1 MSNGSYSIHIS
12 GRKHSIKNKKNLV
25 SFYNHILRVYQ
36 EKKGTYDKDKIVEL
50 IENPCKSAKDYIKV
64 FNNSFL
70 EEVSEYNNKQK
81 RKDRKIDDY
90 FKHVEATDKDVAV
103 EIIIQ
108 ISDQYYWKE
117 NPDKKKFMENVYR
130 EQIKD
135 FKEKFPD
142 FIITNAMLHLDEAS
156 PHLHVLGIPKA
167 TGYKRGM
174 SSQCAK
180 SKIFTPETLEKMQK
194 EMRENALVS
203 MRKFAD
209 PNFNFKEKEKG
220 RNFDYSKEKI
230 IELKTNNDKIN
241 QVNNDLKSDIME
253 NFNEIGEISRQ
264 IEKSSKNIF
273 YRIFHNLPD
282 LRHKLDK
289 KEKKLI
295 SNINWLV
302 QNHLKNLSRN
312 FSSMDEFLE
321 GFPVIDFEGIRKSA
335 ERDFYRDTYSEFK
348 QSKKDDLI
356 SELAEKEKTKK
367 SNIEKAVNLAV
378 KELARTPEIYNKVVE
393 IKKKEIENNPGELED
408 LMKEVERQL
417 FQIYS
422 DLIRNSDKDLFKKRR
437 SQIRNEVVLE
447 LKDEIKK
454 TVDTSEFRK
463 QAIDEYRKSE
473 LERDLSET
481 EKAGIN
487 KEILKIKVNEALENP
502 SDEIIEKVNQ
512 EVKEKLVEM
521 KFDEKIN
528 SMDYEIDVNNAIE
541 EGIKASAEKNLAA
554 GSLMADKIIKVAHEA
569 INRYTDISNSD
580 KIIKE
585 VLFEGQVKPALEI
598 VSMGCGIEDMAKSD
612 PKIFRDV
619 ITRIKE
625 KIQEI
630 ADYFGVKVVHQGKDF
645 QKYKHTQPVKIKE
658 KSIIKE

>member
-1 MSNGSYSIHIS
+1 MNGSYSFHIS
-12 GRKHSIKNKKNLV
+12 SRQHAIKNKKQLV
-25 SFYNHILRVYQ
+25 SFYKHILRLYQ
-36 EKKGTYDKDKIVEL
+36 EKKGTYDKDKIIEL
-50 IENPCKSAKDYIKV
+50 IENPCKSANDYVKV
-64 FNNSFL
+64 FNKSFSNEL
-70 EEVSEYNNKQK
+70 LEYNNKQK
-81 RKDRKIDDY
+81 RDDRKIDDY
-90 FKHVEATDKDVAV
+90 FKHVESSDKDIAV

-108 ISDQYYWKE
+108 ISDKYYWDE
-117 NPDKKKFMENVYR
+117 NPDKRKFMEDVYR

-135 FKEKFPD
+135 LQEMFPNL
-142 FIITNAMLHLDEAS
+142 IITNAMLHLDEAS

-194 EMRENALVS
+194 EMREKALVS

-209 PNFNFKEKEKG
+209 PDFNFKEKEKG

-241 QVNNDLKSDIME
+241 QINNDLKSDIME
-253 NFNEIGEISRQ
+253 NFNEIDEISRQ
-264 IEKSSKNIF
+264 IEKSRKNFF

-282 LRHKLDK
+282 LRDKLDK

-295 SNINWLV
+295 SNIDWLV

-335 ERDFYRDTYSEFK
+335 ERDFYRETYLEFK

-367 SNIEKAVNLAV
+367 SNIEKAVDLAV

-408 LMKEVERQL
+408 LMKEVEKQL

-473 LERDLSET
+473 IERDLSET

-512 EVKEKLVEM
+512 EVKERLVEM
-521 KFDEKIN
+521 KFNEKIN
-528 SMDYEIDVNNAIE
+528 SLDYEIEVNNAIE

-554 GSLMADKIIKVAHEA
+554 GSLMADKVIKVAHEA

-585 VLFEGQVKPALEI
+585 VLFEGQVEPALEI
-598 VSMGCGIEDMAKSD
+598 VSMGCGIKDMDKSD

-630 ADYFGVKVVHQGKDF
+630 ADYLGVKVVHQGKDF

>member
-1 MSNGSYSIHIS
+1 MNGSYSFHIS
-12 GRKHSIKNKKNLV
+12 SRQHAIKNKKQLV
-25 SFYNHILRVYQ
+25 SFYKHILRLYQ
-36 EKKGTYDKDKIVEL
+36 EKKGTYDKDKIIEL
-50 IENPCKSAKDYIKV
+50 IENPCKSANDYVKV
-64 FNNSFL
+64 FNKSFSNEL
-70 EEVSEYNNKQK
+70 LEYNNKQK
-81 RKDRKIDDY
+81 RDDRKIDDY
-90 FKHVEATDKDVAV
+90 FKHVESSDKDIAV

-108 ISDQYYWKE
+108 ISDKYYWDE
-117 NPDKKKFMENVYR
+117 NPDKRKFMEDVYR

-135 FKEKFPD
+135 LQEMFPNL
-142 FIITNAMLHLDEAS
+142 IITNAMLHLDEAS
-156 PHLHVLGIPKA
+156 PHIHILGIPKA
-167 TGYKRGM
+167 TDYKRGLQA
-174 SSQCAK
+174 QCAK
-180 SKIFTPETLEKMQK
+180 SKVFTPEILEKTQE
-194 EMRENALVS
+194 EMREKALNS

-209 PNFNFKEKEKG
+209 PDFTFKKKEKG

-282 LRHKLDK
+282 LRDKLDK

-295 SNINWLV
+295 NNIDWLV

-335 ERDFYRDTYSEFK
+335 ERDFYRETYLEFK

-408 LMKEVERQL
+408 LMKEVEKQL

-598 VSMGCGIEDMAKSD
+598 VSMGCSIEDMAKSD

-619 ITRIKE
+619 IARIKE
-625 KIQEI
+625 KIQGV
-630 ADYFGVKVVHQGKDF
+630 ADYLGVEVVFRGRDV

>member
-1 MSNGSYSIHIS
+1 MNGSYSFHIS
-12 GRKHSIKNKKNLV
+12 SRQHAIKNKKQLV
-25 SFYNHILRVYQ
+25 SFYKHILRLYQ
-36 EKKGTYDKDKIVEL
+36 EKKGTYDKDKIIEL
-50 IENPCKSAKDYIKV
+50 IENPCKSANDYVKV
-64 FNNSFL
+64 FNKSFSNEL
-70 EEVSEYNNKQK
+70 LEYNNKQK
-81 RKDRKIDDY
+81 RDDRKIDDY
-90 FKHVEATDKDVAV
+90 FKHVESSDKDIAV

-108 ISDQYYWKE
+108 ISDKYYWDE
-117 NPDKKKFMENVYR
+117 NPDKRKFMEDVYR

-135 FKEKFPD
+135 LQEMFPNL
-142 FIITNAMLHLDEAS
+142 IITNAMLHLDEAS
-156 PHLHVLGIPKA
+156 PHIHILGIPKA
-167 TGYKRGM
+167 TDYKRGLLA
-174 SSQCAK
+174 QCAK
-180 SKIFTPETLEKMQK
+180 SKVFTPEILEKTQE
-194 EMRENALVS
+194 EMREKALNS

-209 PNFNFKEKEKG
+209 PDFTFKKKEKG

-230 IELKTNNDKIN
+230 IELKTGNDRRN
-241 QVNNDLKSDIME
+241 QLNNDLTADIME
-253 NFNEIGEISRQ
+253 NFNEIDEISRQ
-264 IEKSSKNIF
+264 IEKFRKNFF

-282 LRHKLDK
+282 LRDKLDK

-295 SNINWLV
+295 SNIDWLV

-335 ERDFYRDTYSEFK
+335 ERDFYRETYLEFK

-367 SNIEKAVNLAV
+367 SNIEKAVDLAV

-408 LMKEVERQL
+408 LMKEVENQL
-417 FQIYS
+417 FQLYS
-422 DLIRNSDKDLFKKRR
+422 DLIRNSDKDFFKKRR
-437 SQIRNEVVLE
+437 IRIQNEVVLE

-541 EGIKASAEKNLAA
+541 EGIKASAEKNLIA
-554 GSLMADKIIKVAHEA
+554 GSLMADEVIKVAHEA

-585 VLFEGQVKPALEI
+585 VLFEGQVKQALEI
-598 VSMGCGIEDMAKSD
+598 VSMGCGIKAMDKSD
-612 PKIFRDV
+612 PKILSD
-619 ITRIKE
+619 IIARIKG
-625 KIQEI
+625 KIQQI
-630 ADYFGVKVVHQGKDF
+630 ADYLGIDMIFRGKDI
-645 QKYKHTQPVKIKE
+645 QKYKHMQPVKIKE

>member
-1 MSNGSYSIHIS
+1 MNGSYSFHIS
-12 GRKHSIKNKKNLV
+12 SRQHAIKNKKQLV
-25 SFYNHILRVYQ
+25 SFYKHILRLYQ
-36 EKKGTYDKDKIVEL
+36 EKKGTYDKDKIIEL
-50 IENPCKSAKDYIKV
+50 IENPCKSANDYVKV
-64 FNNSFL
+64 FNKSFSNEL
-70 EEVSEYNNKQK
+70 LEYNNKQK
-81 RKDRKIDDY
+81 RDDRKIDDY
-90 FKHVEATDKDVAV
+90 FKHVESSDKDIAV

-108 ISDQYYWKE
+108 ISDKYYWDE
-117 NPDKKKFMENVYR
+117 NPDKRKFMEDVYR

-135 FKEKFPD
+135 LQEMFPNL
-142 FIITNAMLHLDEAS
+142 IITNAMLHLDEAS
-156 PHLHVLGIPKA
+156 PHLHILGIPKA
-167 TGYKRGM
+167 TDYKRGLLA
-174 SSQCAK
+174 QCAK
-180 SKIFTPETLEKMQK
+180 SKVFTPEILEKTQE
-194 EMRENALVS
+194 EMREKALNS

-209 PNFNFKEKEKG
+209 PDFTFKKKEKG

-230 IELKTNNDKIN
+230 IELKTGNDRRN
-241 QVNNDLKSDIME
+241 QLNNDLTADIQE
-253 NFNEIGEISRQ
+253 NFNEIDKISKQ
-264 IEKSSKNIF
+264 IERSKKNFF
-273 YRIFHNLPD
+273 YRVFHNLPD
-282 LRHKLDK
+282 LRDKLDK

-295 SNINWLV
+295 SNIDWLV
-302 QNHLKNLSRN
+302 QNHLKKLSRN

-335 ERDFYRDTYSEFK
+335 ERDFYRETYSEFK

-367 SNIEKAVNLAV
+367 SNIEKAVDLAV

-408 LMKEVERQL
+408 LMKEVEKQL

-473 LERDLSET
+473 IERELSEPEKT
-481 EKAGIN
+481 EIN

-502 SDEIIEKVNQ
+502 SNEIIEKVNQ

-528 SMDYEIDVNNAIE
+528 SLDYEIEVNNAIE

-554 GSLMADKIIKVAHEA
+554 GSLMADKVIKVAHEA

-585 VLFEGQVKPALEI
+585 VLFEGQVEPALEI
-598 VSMGCGIEDMAKSD
+598 VSMGCGIKDMDKSD

-630 ADYFGVKVVHQGKDF
+630 ADYLGVKVVHQGKDF

>member
-1 MSNGSYSIHIS
+1 MNGSYSIHIS
-12 GRKHSIKNKKNLV
+12 SRQHAIKNKKQLV
-25 SFYNHILRVYQ
+25 SFYKHILRLYQ
-36 EKKGTYDKDKIVEL
+36 EKKGTYDKDKIIEL
-50 IENPCKSAKDYIKV
+50 IENPCKSANDYVKV
-64 FNNSFL
+64 FNKSFSNEL
-70 EEVSEYNNKQK
+70 LEYNNKQK
-81 RKDRKIDDY
+81 RDDRKIDDY
-90 FKHVEATDKDVAV
+90 FKHVESSDKDIAV

-108 ISDQYYWKE
+108 ISDKYYWDE
-117 NPDKKKFMENVYR
+117 NPDKRKFMEDVYR

-135 FKEKFPD
+135 LQEMFPNL
-142 FIITNAMLHLDEAS
+142 IITNAMLHLDEAS
-156 PHLHVLGIPKA
+156 PHIHILGIPKA
-167 TGYKRGM
+167 TDYKRGLLA
-174 SSQCAK
+174 QCAK
-180 SKIFTPETLEKMQK
+180 SKVFTPEILEKTQE
-194 EMRENALVS
+194 EMREKALNS

-209 PNFNFKEKEKG
+209 PDFTFKKKEKG

-230 IELKTNNDKIN
+230 IELKTGNDRRN
-241 QVNNDLKSDIME
+241 QLNNDLTADIQE
-253 NFNEIGEISRQ
+253 NFNEIDKISKQ
-264 IEKSSKNIF
+264 IERSKKNFF
-273 YRIFHNLPD
+273 YRVFHNLPD
-282 LRHKLDK
+282 LRDKLDK

-295 SNINWLV
+295 SNIDWLV
-302 QNHLKNLSRN
+302 QNHLKKLSRN

-335 ERDFYRDTYSEFK
+335 ERDFYRETYLEFK

-367 SNIEKAVNLAV
+367 SNIEKAVDLAV

-393 IKKKEIENNPGELED
+393 IKKKEIENNPSELED
-408 LMKEVERQL
+408 LMKEVEKQL
-417 FQIYS
+417 FQFYS
-422 DLIRNSDKDLFKKRR
+422 DLIRNSDKDFFKKRR
-437 SQIRNEVVLE
+437 SQIKNEVVLE

-473 LERDLSET
+473 IERELSEPEKT
-481 EKAGIN
+481 EIN
-487 KEILKIKVNEALENP
+487 KEILKIKVNEALGNP
-502 SDEIIEKVNQ
+502 SNEIIEKVNQ
-512 EVKEKLVEM
+512 EVKERLVEM

-554 GSLMADKIIKVAHEA
+554 GSLMADKVIKVAHEA

-585 VLFEGQVKPALEI
+585 VLFEGQVEPALEI
-598 VSMGCGIEDMAKSD
+598 VSMGCGIKDMDKSD

-619 ITRIKE
+619 VSKIKE
-625 KIQEI
+625 KIQKI
-630 ADYFGVKVVHQGKDF
+630 ADYWGIDVVFRGKDI
-645 QKYKHTQPVKIKE
+645 QKYKHMQPVKIKE

>member
-1 MSNGSYSIHIS
+1 MNGSYSFHIS
-12 GRKHSIKNKKNLV
+12 SRQHAIKNKKQLV
-25 SFYNHILRVYQ
+25 SFYKHILRLYQ
-36 EKKGTYDKDKIVEL
+36 EKKGTYDKDKIIEL
-50 IENPCKSAKDYIKV
+50 IENPCKSANDYVKV
-64 FNNSFL
+64 FNKSFSNEL
-70 EEVSEYNNKQK
+70 LEYNNKQK
-81 RKDRKIDDY
+81 RDDRKIDDY
-90 FKHVEATDKDVAV
+90 FKHVESSDKDIAV

-108 ISDQYYWKE
+108 ISDKYYWDE
-117 NPDKKKFMENVYR
+117 NPDKRKFMEDVYR

-135 FKEKFPD
+135 LQEMFPNL
-142 FIITNAMLHLDEAS
+142 IITNAMLHLDEAS
-156 PHLHVLGIPKA
+156 PHIHILGIPKA
-167 TGYKRGM
+167 TDYKRGLLA
-174 SSQCAK
+174 QCAK
-180 SKIFTPETLEKMQK
+180 SKVFTPEILEKTQE
-194 EMRENALVS
+194 EMREKALNS

-209 PNFNFKEKEKG
+209 PDFTFKKKEKG

-230 IELKTNNDKIN
+230 IELKTGNDRRN
-241 QVNNDLKSDIME
+241 QLNNDLTADIQE
-253 NFNEIGEISRQ
+253 NFNEIDEISRQ
-264 IEKSSKNIF
+264 IEKFRKNFF

-282 LRHKLDK
+282 LRDKLDK

-295 SNINWLV
+295 SNIDWLV

-335 ERDFYRDTYSEFK
+335 ERDFYRETYLEFK

-367 SNIEKAVNLAV
+367 SNIEKAVDLAV

-393 IKKKEIENNPGELED
+393 IKKKEIENNPGELEN
-408 LMKEVERQL
+408 LMKEVENQL
-417 FQIYS
+417 FQLYS
-422 DLIRNSDKDLFKKRR
+422 DLIRNSDKDFFKKRR

-502 SDEIIEKVNQ
+502 SNEIIEKVNQ
-512 EVKEKLVEM
+512 EVKERLVEI

-528 SMDYEIDVNNAIE
+528 SLDYEIEVNNAIE

-554 GSLMADKIIKVAHEA
+554 GSFMADKVIKVAHEA

-585 VLFEGQVKPALEI
+585 VLFEGQVELALEI
-598 VSMGCGIEDMAKSD
+598 VSMGCGIKDMDKSD

-619 ITRIKE
+619 VSKIKE
-625 KIQEI
+625 KIQKI
-630 ADYFGVKVVHQGKDF
+630 ADYWGIDVVFRGKDI
-645 QKYKHTQPVKIKE
+645 QKYKHMQPVKIKE

>member
-1 MSNGSYSIHIS
+1 MNGSYSFHIS
-12 GRKHSIKNKKNLV
+12 SRQHAIKNKKQLV
-25 SFYNHILRVYQ
+25 SFYKHILRLYQ
-36 EKKGTYDKDKIVEL
+36 EKKGTYDKDKIIEL
-50 IENPCKSAKDYIKV
+50 IENPCKSANDYVKV
-64 FNNSFL
+64 FNKSFSNEL
-70 EEVSEYNNKQK
+70 LEYNNKQK
-81 RKDRKIDDY
+81 RDDRKIDDY
-90 FKHVEATDKDVAV
+90 FKHVESSDKDIAV

-108 ISDQYYWKE
+108 ISDKYYWDE
-117 NPDKKKFMENVYR
+117 NPDKRKFMEDVYR

-135 FKEKFPD
+135 LQEMFPNL
-142 FIITNAMLHLDEAS
+142 IITNAMLHLDEAS
-156 PHLHVLGIPKA
+156 PHIHILGIPKA
-167 TGYKRGM
+167 TDYKRGLLA
-174 SSQCAK
+174 QCAK
-180 SKIFTPETLEKMQK
+180 SKVFTPEILEKTQE
-194 EMRENALVS
+194 EMREKALNS

-209 PNFNFKEKEKG
+209 PDFTFKKKEKG

-230 IELKTNNDKIN
+230 IELKTGNDRRN
-241 QVNNDLKSDIME
+241 QLNNDLTADIME
-253 NFNEIGEISRQ
+253 NFNEIDEISRQ
-264 IEKSSKNIF
+264 IEKFRKNFF

-282 LRHKLDK
+282 LRDKLDK

-295 SNINWLV
+295 SNIDWLV

-335 ERDFYRDTYSEFK
+335 ERDFYRETYLEFK

-367 SNIEKAVNLAV
+367 SNIEKAVDLAV
-378 KELARTPEIYNKVVE
+378 KELARTPEIYNRVVE
-393 IKKKEIENNPGELED
+393 IKKKEIEDNPSELED
-408 LMKEVERQL
+408 LMKEVENQL
-417 FQIYS
+417 FQLYS
-422 DLIRNSDKDLFKKRR
+422 DMIRKSDKDLFKKKRV
-437 SQIRNEVVLE
+437 QIQNEVVLE

-502 SDEIIEKVNQ
+502 SNEIIEKVNQ
-512 EVKEKLVEM
+512 EVKERLVEM

-528 SMDYEIDVNNAIE
+528 SLDYEIEVNNAIE

-554 GSLMADKIIKVAHEA
+554 GSLMADKVIKVAHEA

-585 VLFEGQVKPALEI
+585 VLFEGQVEPALEI
-598 VSMGCGIEDMAKSD
+598 VSMGCGIKDMDKYD

-619 ITRIKE
+619 VSKIKE
-625 KIQEI
+625 KIQKI
-630 ADYFGVKVVHQGKDF
+630 ADYWGIDVVFRGKDI
-645 QKYKHTQPVKIKE
+645 QKYKHMQPVKIKE

>member
-1 MSNGSYSIHIS
+1 
-12 GRKHSIKNKKNLV
+12 
-25 SFYNHILRVYQ
+25 
-36 EKKGTYDKDKIVEL
+36 
-50 IENPCKSAKDYIKV
+50 
-64 FNNSFL
+64 
-70 EEVSEYNNKQK
+70 
-81 RKDRKIDDY
+81 
-90 FKHVEATDKDVAV
+90 
-103 EIIIQ
+103 
-108 ISDQYYWKE
+108 
-117 NPDKKKFMENVYR
+117 
-130 EQIKD
+130 
-135 FKEKFPD
+135 
-142 FIITNAMLHLDEAS
+142 
-156 PHLHVLGIPKA
+156 
-167 TGYKRGM
+167 
-174 SSQCAK
+174 
-180 SKIFTPETLEKMQK
+180 
-194 EMRENALVS
+194 
-203 MRKFAD
+203 
-209 PNFNFKEKEKG
+209 
-220 RNFDYSKEKI
+220 
-230 IELKTNNDKIN
+230 
-241 QVNNDLKSDIME
+241 
-253 NFNEIGEISRQ
+253 
-264 IEKSSKNIF
+264 
-273 YRIFHNLPD
+273 
-282 LRHKLDK
+282 
-289 KEKKLI
+289 
-295 SNINWLV
+295 
-302 QNHLKNLSRN
+302 
-312 FSSMDEFLE
+312 MDEFLE

-335 ERDFYRDTYSEFK
+335 ERDFYRETYLEFK

-356 SELAEKEKTKK
+356 SELAEKEKIKK
-367 SNIEKAVNLAV
+367 SNIEKAVDLAV

-408 LMKEVERQL
+408 LMKEVEKQL

-473 LERDLSET
+473 IERDLSET

-512 EVKEKLVEM
+512 EVKERLVEM
-521 KFDEKIN
+521 KFNEKIN
-528 SMDYEIDVNNAIE
+528 SLDYEIEVNNAIE
-541 EGIKASAEKNLAA
+541 EGIKASAEKNLVA
-554 GSLMADKIIKVAHEA
+554 SSFMADKVIEVAHEA
-569 INRYTDISNSD
+569 INRYTGICNSD

>member
-1 MSNGSYSIHIS
+1 MNGSYSIHIS
-12 GRKHSIKNKKNLV
+12 GRKHSIKNKKNLS

-36 EKKGTYDKDKIVEL
+36 EKKGNYDKNKIVEL
-50 IENPCKSAKDYIKV
+50 IENPCKNAKDYIKV

-90 FKHVEATDKDVAV
+90 FKHVEASDKDVAV

-108 ISDQYYWKE
+108 VSDQYYWKE
-117 NPDKKKFMENVYR
+117 NPDKKKFMESVYR

-156 PHLHVLGIPKA
+156 PHLHILGIPKA

-194 EMRENALVS
+194 EMREDALIS

-253 NFNEIGEISRQ
+253 NFNEINKISQQ
-264 IEKSSKNIF
+264 IEKFRKNFF
-273 YRIFHNLPD
+273 YKVFHNLPD
-282 LRHKLDK
+282 LRDKLNK
-289 KEKKLI
+289 KEKELI
-295 SNINWLV
+295 NNIDCLV
-302 QNHLKNLSRN
+302 QNHLKKLSRN

-321 GFPVIDFEGIRKSA
+321 GFPFIDFEGIRKSA
-335 ERDFYRDTYSEFK
+335 ERDFYRETYLEFK

-367 SNIEKAVNLAV
+367 SNIEKAVDLAV

-408 LMKEVERQL
+408 LMKEVEKQL
-417 FQIYS
+417 FQFYS
-422 DLIRNSDKDLFKKRR
+422 DLIRNSDFKKKR
-437 SQIRNEVVLE
+437 SQIKNEVVLE

-554 GSLMADKIIKVAHEA
+554 GSLMADKVIKVAHEA
-569 INRYTDISNSD
+569 INRYADISNSD

-585 VLFEGQVKPALEI
+585 VLFEGQVETALEI
-598 VSMGCGIEDMAKSD
+598 VSMGCGIKDMDKTD

-619 ITRIKE
+619 VSKIKE
-625 KIQEI
+625 KIQKI
-630 ADYFGVKVVHQGKDF
+630 ADYLGIDVVFRGKDI
-645 QKYKHTQPVKIKE
+645 QKYKHMQPVKIKE
-658 KSIIKE
+658 KSIIK

>member
-1 MSNGSYSIHIS
+1 MNGSYSFHIS
-12 GRKHSIKNKKNLV
+12 SRQHAIKNKKQLV
-25 SFYNHILRVYQ
+25 SFYKHILRLYQ
-36 EKKGTYDKDKIVEL
+36 EKKGTYDKDKIIEL
-50 IENPCKSAKDYIKV
+50 IENPCKSANDYVKV
-64 FNNSFL
+64 FNKSFSNEL
-70 EEVSEYNNKQK
+70 LEYNNKQK
-81 RKDRKIDDY
+81 RDDRKIDDY
-90 FKHVEATDKDVAV
+90 FKHVESSDKDIAV

-108 ISDQYYWKE
+108 ISDKYYWDE
-117 NPDKKKFMENVYR
+117 NPDKRKFMEDVYR

-135 FKEKFPD
+135 LQEMFPNL
-142 FIITNAMLHLDEAS
+142 IITNAMLHLDEAS
-156 PHLHVLGIPKA
+156 PHIHILGIPKA
-167 TGYKRGM
+167 TDYKRGLLA
-174 SSQCAK
+174 QCAK
-180 SKIFTPETLEKMQK
+180 SKVFTPEILEKTQE
-194 EMRENALVS
+194 EMREKALNS

-209 PNFNFKEKEKG
+209 PDFTFKKKEKG

-230 IELKTNNDKIN
+230 IELKTGNDRRN
-241 QVNNDLKSDIME
+241 QLNNDLTADIQE
-253 NFNEIGEISRQ
+253 NFNEIDEISRQ
-264 IEKSSKNIF
+264 IEKFRKNFF

-282 LRHKLDK
+282 LRDKLDK

-295 SNINWLV
+295 SNIDWLV

-335 ERDFYRDTYSEFK
+335 ERDFYREIYLEFK

-367 SNIEKAVNLAV
+367 SNIEKAVDLAV

-393 IKKKEIENNPGELED
+393 IKKKEIENNPGELEN
-408 LMKEVERQL
+408 LMKEVENQL
-417 FQIYS
+417 FQLYS
-422 DLIRNSDKDLFKKRR
+422 DLIRNSDKDFFKKRR

-454 TVDTSEFRK
+454 AVDTSEFRK

-502 SDEIIEKVNQ
+502 SNEIIEKVNQ
-512 EVKEKLVEM
+512 EVKERLVEM

-528 SMDYEIDVNNAIE
+528 SLDYEIEVNNAIE

-554 GSLMADKIIKVAHEA
+554 GSLMADKVIKVAHEA

-585 VLFEGQVKPALEI
+585 VLFEGQVEPALEI
-598 VSMGCGIEDMAKSD
+598 VSMGCGIKDMDKSD

-619 ITRIKE
+619 VSKIKE
-625 KIQEI
+625 KIQKI
-630 ADYFGVKVVHQGKDF
+630 ADYWGIDVVFRGKDI
-645 QKYKHTQPVKIKE
+645 QKYKHMQPVKIKE

>member
-1 MSNGSYSIHIS
+1 MNGSYSFHIS
-12 GRKHSIKNKKNLV
+12 SRQHAIKNKKQLV
-25 SFYNHILRVYQ
+25 SFYKHILRLYQ
-36 EKKGTYDKDKIVEL
+36 EKKGTYDKDKIIEL
-50 IENPCKSAKDYIKV
+50 IENPCKSANDYVKV
-64 FNNSFL
+64 FNKSFSNEL
-70 EEVSEYNNKQK
+70 LEYNNKQK
-81 RKDRKIDDY
+81 RDDRKIDDY
-90 FKHVEATDKDVAV
+90 FKHVESSDKDIAV

-108 ISDQYYWKE
+108 ISDKYYWDE
-117 NPDKKKFMENVYR
+117 NPDKRKFMEDVYR

-135 FKEKFPD
+135 LQEMFPNL
-142 FIITNAMLHLDEAS
+142 IITNAMLHLDEAS
-156 PHLHVLGIPKA
+156 PHIHILGIPKA
-167 TGYKRGM
+167 TDYKRGLLA
-174 SSQCAK
+174 QCAK
-180 SKIFTPETLEKMQK
+180 SKVFTPEILEKTQE
-194 EMRENALVS
+194 EMREKALNS

-209 PNFNFKEKEKG
+209 PDFTFKKKEKG

-230 IELKTNNDKIN
+230 IELKTGNDRRN
-241 QVNNDLKSDIME
+241 QLNNDLTADIME
-253 NFNEIGEISRQ
+253 NFNEIDEISRQ
-264 IEKSSKNIF
+264 IEKFRKNFF

-282 LRHKLDK
+282 LRDKLDK

-295 SNINWLV
+295 SNIDWLV
-302 QNHLKNLSRN
+302 QNHLKNLIRN

-335 ERDFYRDTYSEFK
+335 ERDFYRETYLEFK

-367 SNIEKAVNLAV
+367 SNIEKAVDLAV
-378 KELARTPEIYNKVVE
+378 KELARTPEIYNRVVE
-393 IKKKEIENNPGELED
+393 IKKKEIEDNPSELED
-408 LMKEVERQL
+408 LMKEVENQL
-417 FQIYS
+417 FQLYS
-422 DLIRNSDKDLFKKRR
+422 DMIRKSDKDLFKKKRV
-437 SQIRNEVVLE
+437 QIQNEVVLE

-528 SMDYEIDVNNAIE
+528 SLDYEIEVNNAIE

-554 GSLMADKIIKVAHEA
+554 GSLMADKVIKVAHEA

-619 ITRIKE
+619 VSKIKE
-625 KIQEI
+625 KIQKI
-630 ADYFGVKVVHQGKDF
+630 ADYWGIDVVFRGKDI
-645 QKYKHTQPVKIKE
+645 QKYKHMQPVKIKE

>member
-1 MSNGSYSIHIS
+1 MNGSYSFHIS
-12 GRKHSIKNKKNLV
+12 SRQHAIKNKKQLV
-25 SFYNHILRVYQ
+25 SFYKHILRLYQ
-36 EKKGTYDKDKIVEL
+36 EKKGTYDKDKIIEL
-50 IENPCKSAKDYIKV
+50 IENPCKSANDYVKV
-64 FNNSFL
+64 FNKSFSNEL
-70 EEVSEYNNKQK
+70 LEYNNKQK
-81 RKDRKIDDY
+81 RDDRKIDDY
-90 FKHVEATDKDVAV
+90 FKHVESSDKDIAV

-108 ISDQYYWKE
+108 ISDKYYWDE
-117 NPDKKKFMENVYR
+117 NPDKRKFMEDVYR

-135 FKEKFPD
+135 LQEMFPNL
-142 FIITNAMLHLDEAS
+142 IITNAMLHLDEAS
-156 PHLHVLGIPKA
+156 PHIHILGIPKA
-167 TGYKRGM
+167 TDYKRGLLA
-174 SSQCAK
+174 QCAK
-180 SKIFTPETLEKMQK
+180 SKVFTPEILEKTQE
-194 EMRENALVS
+194 EMREKALNS

-209 PNFNFKEKEKG
+209 PDFTFKKKEKG

-230 IELKTNNDKIN
+230 IELKTGNDRRN
-241 QVNNDLKSDIME
+241 QLNNDLTADIMG
-253 NFNEIGEISRQ
+253 NFNEIDEISRQ
-264 IEKSSKNIF
+264 IEKFRKNFF

-282 LRHKLDK
+282 LRDKLDK

-295 SNINWLV
+295 SNIDWLV

-335 ERDFYRDTYSEFK
+335 ERDFYRETYLEFK

-367 SNIEKAVNLAV
+367 SNIEKAVDLAV
-378 KELARTPEIYNKVVE
+378 KELARTPEIYNRVVE
-393 IKKKEIENNPGELED
+393 IKKKEIEDNPSELED
-408 LMKEVERQL
+408 LMKEVENQL
-417 FQIYS
+417 FQLYS
-422 DLIRNSDKDLFKKRR
+422 DMIRKSDKDLFKKKRV
-437 SQIRNEVVLE
+437 QIQNEVVLE

-502 SDEIIEKVNQ
+502 SNEIIEKVNQ
-512 EVKEKLVEM
+512 EVKERLVEM

-528 SMDYEIDVNNAIE
+528 SLDYEIEVNNAIE

-554 GSLMADKIIKVAHEA
+554 GSLMADKVIKVAHEA

-585 VLFEGQVKPALEI
+585 VLFEGQVEPALEI
-598 VSMGCGIEDMAKSD
+598 VSMGCGIKDMDKSD

-619 ITRIKE
+619 VSKIKE
-625 KIQEI
+625 KIQKI
-630 ADYFGVKVVHQGKDF
+630 ADYWGIDVVFRGKDI
-645 QKYKHTQPVKIKE
+645 QKYKHMQPVKIKE

>member
-1 MSNGSYSIHIS
+1 MNGSYSFHIS
-12 GRKHSIKNKKNLV
+12 SRQHAIKNKKQLV
-25 SFYNHILRVYQ
+25 SFYKHILRLYQ
-36 EKKGTYDKDKIVEL
+36 EKKGTYDKDKIIEL
-50 IENPCKSAKDYIKV
+50 IENPCKSANDYVKV
-64 FNNSFL
+64 FNKSFSNEL
-70 EEVSEYNNKQK
+70 LEYNNKQK
-81 RKDRKIDDY
+81 RDDRKIDDY
-90 FKHVEATDKDVAV
+90 FKHVESSDKDIAV

-108 ISDQYYWKE
+108 ISDKYYWDE
-117 NPDKKKFMENVYR
+117 NPDKRKFMEDVYR

-135 FKEKFPD
+135 LQEMFPNL
-142 FIITNAMLHLDEAS
+142 IITNAMLHLDEAS
-156 PHLHVLGIPKA
+156 PHIHILGIPKA
-167 TGYKRGM
+167 TDYKRGLLA
-174 SSQCAK
+174 QCAK
-180 SKIFTPETLEKMQK
+180 SKVFTPEILEKTQE
-194 EMRENALVS
+194 EMREKALNS

-209 PNFNFKEKEKG
+209 PDFTFKKKEKG

-230 IELKTNNDKIN
+230 IELKTGNDRRN
-241 QVNNDLKSDIME
+241 QLNNDLTADIME
-253 NFNEIGEISRQ
+253 NFNEIDEISRQ
-264 IEKSSKNIF
+264 IEKFRKNFF

-282 LRHKLDK
+282 LRDKLDK

-295 SNINWLV
+295 SNIDWLV

-335 ERDFYRDTYSEFK
+335 ERDFYRETYLEFK

-367 SNIEKAVNLAV
+367 SNIEKAVDLAV
-378 KELARTPEIYNKVVE
+378 KELARTPEIYNRVVE
-393 IKKKEIENNPGELED
+393 IKKKEIEDNPSELED
-408 LMKEVERQL
+408 LMKEVENQL
-417 FQIYS
+417 FQLYS
-422 DLIRNSDKDLFKKRR
+422 DMIRKSDKDLFKKKRV
-437 SQIRNEVVLE
+437 QIQNEVVLE

-619 ITRIKE
+619 VSKIKE
-625 KIQEI
+625 KIQKI
-630 ADYFGVKVVHQGKDF
+630 ADYWGIDVVFRGKDI
-645 QKYKHTQPVKIKE
+645 QKYKHMQPVKIKE

>member
-1 MSNGSYSIHIS
+1 MNGSYSFHIS
-12 GRKHSIKNKKNLV
+12 SRQHAIKNKKQLV
-25 SFYNHILRVYQ
+25 SFYKHILRLYQ
-36 EKKGTYDKDKIVEL
+36 EKKGTYDKDKIIEL
-50 IENPCKSAKDYIKV
+50 IENPCKSANDYVKV
-64 FNNSFL
+64 FNKSFSNEL
-70 EEVSEYNNKQK
+70 LEYNNKQK
-81 RKDRKIDDY
+81 RDDRKIDDY
-90 FKHVEATDKDVAV
+90 FKHVESSDKDIAV

-108 ISDQYYWKE
+108 ISDKYYWDE
-117 NPDKKKFMENVYR
+117 NPDKRKFMEDVYR

-135 FKEKFPD
+135 LQEMFPNL
-142 FIITNAMLHLDEAS
+142 IITNAMLHLDEAS
-156 PHLHVLGIPKA
+156 PHIHILGIPKA
-167 TGYKRGM
+167 TDYKRGLLA
-174 SSQCAK
+174 QCAK
-180 SKIFTPETLEKMQK
+180 SKVFTPEILEKTQE
-194 EMRENALVS
+194 EMREKALNS

-209 PNFNFKEKEKG
+209 PDFTFKKKEKG

-230 IELKTNNDKIN
+230 IELKTGNDRRN
-241 QVNNDLKSDIME
+241 QLNNDLTADIQE
-253 NFNEIGEISRQ
+253 NFNEIDKISKQ
-264 IEKSSKNIF
+264 IERSKKNFF
-273 YRIFHNLPD
+273 YRVFHNLPD
-282 LRHKLDK
+282 LRDKLDK

-295 SNINWLV
+295 SNIDWLV
-302 QNHLKNLSRN
+302 QNHLKKLSRN

-335 ERDFYRDTYSEFK
+335 ERDFYRETYLEFK

-367 SNIEKAVNLAV
+367 SNIEKAVDLAV

-393 IKKKEIENNPGELED
+393 IKKKEIENNPSELED
-408 LMKEVERQL
+408 LMKEVEKQL
-417 FQIYS
+417 FQFYS
-422 DLIRNSDKDLFKKRR
+422 DLIRNSDKDFFKKRR
-437 SQIRNEVVLE
+437 SQIKNEVVLE

-473 LERDLSET
+473 IERDLSET

-512 EVKEKLVEM
+512 EVKERLVEM
-521 KFDEKIN
+521 KFNEKIN
-528 SMDYEIDVNNAIE
+528 SLDYEIEVNNAIE
-541 EGIKASAEKNLAA
+541 EGIKASAEKNLVA
-554 GSLMADKIIKVAHEA
+554 SSFMADKVIEVAHEA
-569 INRYTDISNSD
+569 INRYTGICNSD

-585 VLFEGQVKPALEI
+585 TLFEGQVKPALEI

-630 ADYFGVKVVHQGKDF
+630 ADYLGVKVVHQDKDF

>member
-1 MSNGSYSIHIS
+1 MNGSYSFHIS
-12 GRKHSIKNKKNLV
+12 SRQHAIKNKKQLV
-25 SFYNHILRVYQ
+25 SFYKHILRLYQ
-36 EKKGTYDKDKIVEL
+36 EKKGTYDKDKIIEL
-50 IENPCKSAKDYIKV
+50 IENPCKSANDYVKV
-64 FNNSFL
+64 FNKSFSNEL
-70 EEVSEYNNKQK
+70 LEYNNKQK
-81 RKDRKIDDY
+81 RDDRKIDDY
-90 FKHVEATDKDVAV
+90 FKHVESSDKDIAV

-108 ISDQYYWKE
+108 ISDKYYWDE
-117 NPDKKKFMENVYR
+117 NPDKRKFMEDVYR

-135 FKEKFPD
+135 LQEMFPNL
-142 FIITNAMLHLDEAS
+142 IITNAMLHLDEAS
-156 PHLHVLGIPKA
+156 PQILILGIPKA
-167 TGYKRGM
+167 TDYKRGLLA
-174 SSQCAK
+174 QCAK
-180 SKIFTPETLEKMQK
+180 SKVFTPEILEKTQE
-194 EMRENALVS
+194 EMREKALNS

-209 PNFNFKEKEKG
+209 PDFTFKKKEKG

-230 IELKTNNDKIN
+230 IELKTGNDRRN
-241 QVNNDLKSDIME
+241 QLNNDLTADIQE
-253 NFNEIGEISRQ
+253 NFNEIDEISRQ
-264 IEKSSKNIF
+264 IEKFRKNFF

-282 LRHKLDK
+282 LRDKLDK

-295 SNINWLV
+295 SNIDWLV

-335 ERDFYRDTYSEFK
+335 ERDFYRETYLEFK

-367 SNIEKAVNLAV
+367 SNIEKAVDLAV

-393 IKKKEIENNPGELED
+393 IKKKEIENNPGELEN
-408 LMKEVERQL
+408 LMKEVENQL
-417 FQIYS
+417 FQLYS
-422 DLIRNSDKDLFKKRR
+422 DLIRNSDKDFFKKRR

-502 SDEIIEKVNQ
+502 SNEIIEKVNQ
-512 EVKEKLVEM
+512 EVKERLVEI

-528 SMDYEIDVNNAIE
+528 SLDYEIEVNNAIE

-554 GSLMADKIIKVAHEA
+554 GSFMADKVIKVAHEA

-585 VLFEGQVKPALEI
+585 VLFEGQVELALEI
-598 VSMGCGIEDMAKSD
+598 VSMGCGIKDMDKSD

-619 ITRIKE
+619 VSKIKE
-625 KIQEI
+625 KIQKI
-630 ADYFGVKVVHQGKDF
+630 ADYWGIDVVFRGKDI
-645 QKYKHTQPVKIKE
+645 QKYKHMQPVKIKE

>member
-1 MSNGSYSIHIS
+1 MNGSYSFHIS
-12 GRKHSIKNKKNLV
+12 SRQHAIKNKKQLV
-25 SFYNHILRVYQ
+25 SFYKHILRLYQ
-36 EKKGTYDKDKIVEL
+36 EKKGTYDKDKIIEL
-50 IENPCKSAKDYIKV
+50 IENPCKSANDYVKV
-64 FNNSFL
+64 FNKSFSNEL
-70 EEVSEYNNKQK
+70 LEYNNKQK
-81 RKDRKIDDY
+81 RDDRKIDDY
-90 FKHVEATDKDVAV
+90 FKHVESSDKDIAV

-108 ISDQYYWKE
+108 ISDKYYWDE
-117 NPDKKKFMENVYR
+117 NPDKRKFMEDVYR

-135 FKEKFPD
+135 LQEMFPNL
-142 FIITNAMLHLDEAS
+142 IITNAMLHLDEAS
-156 PHLHVLGIPKA
+156 PHIHILGIPKA
-167 TGYKRGM
+167 TDYKRGLLA
-174 SSQCAK
+174 QCAK
-180 SKIFTPETLEKMQK
+180 SKVFTPEILEKTQE
-194 EMRENALVS
+194 EMREKALNS

-209 PNFNFKEKEKG
+209 PDFTFKKKEKG

-230 IELKTNNDKIN
+230 IELKTGNDRRN
-241 QVNNDLKSDIME
+241 QLNNDLTADIQE
-253 NFNEIGEISRQ
+253 NFNEIDKIPKQ
-264 IEKSSKNIF
+264 IERSKKNFF
-273 YRIFHNLPD
+273 YRVFHNLPD
-282 LRHKLDK
+282 LRDKLDK

-295 SNINWLV
+295 SNIDWLV
-302 QNHLKNLSRN
+302 QNHLKKLSRN

-335 ERDFYRDTYSEFK
+335 ERDFYRETYSEFK

-367 SNIEKAVNLAV
+367 SNIEKAVDLAV

-393 IKKKEIENNPGELED
+393 IKKKEIENNPGELEN
-408 LMKEVERQL
+408 LMKEVENQL
-417 FQIYS
+417 FQLYS
-422 DLIRNSDKDLFKKRR
+422 DLIRNSDKDFFKKRR

-502 SDEIIEKVNQ
+502 SNEIIEKVNQ
-512 EVKEKLVEM
+512 EVKERLVEM

-528 SMDYEIDVNNAIE
+528 SLDYEIEVNNAIE

-554 GSLMADKIIKVAHEA
+554 GSLMADKVIKVAHEA

-585 VLFEGQVKPALEI
+585 VLFEGQVEPALEI
-598 VSMGCGIEDMAKSD
+598 VSMGCGIKDMDKSD

-619 ITRIKE
+619 VSKIKE
-625 KIQEI
+625 KIQKI
-630 ADYFGVKVVHQGKDF
+630 ADYWGIDVVFRGKDI
-645 QKYKHTQPVKIKE
+645 QKYKHMQPVKIKE

>member
-1 MSNGSYSIHIS
+1 MNGSYSIHIS
-12 GRKHSIKNKKNLV
+12 SRQHAIKNKKQLV
-25 SFYNHILRVYQ
+25 SFYKHILRLYQ
-36 EKKGTYDKDKIVEL
+36 EKKGTYDKDKIIEL
-50 IENPCKSAKDYIKV
+50 IENPCKSANDYVKV
-64 FNNSFL
+64 FNKSFSNEL
-70 EEVSEYNNKQK
+70 LEYNNKQK
-81 RKDRKIDDY
+81 RDDRKIDDY
-90 FKHVEATDKDVAV
+90 FKHVESSDKDIAV

-108 ISDQYYWKE
+108 ISDKYYWDE
-117 NPDKKKFMENVYR
+117 NPDKRKFMEDVYR

-135 FKEKFPD
+135 LQEMFPNL
-142 FIITNAMLHLDEAS
+142 IITNAMLHLDEAS
-156 PHLHVLGIPKA
+156 PHIHILGIPKA
-167 TGYKRGM
+167 TDYKRGLQA
-174 SSQCAK
+174 QCAK
-180 SKIFTPETLEKMQK
+180 SKVFTPEILEKTQE
-194 EMRENALVS
+194 EMREKALNS

-209 PNFNFKEKEKG
+209 PDFTFKKKEKG

-282 LRHKLDK
+282 LRDKLDK

-295 SNINWLV
+295 SNIDWLV
-302 QNHLKNLSRN
+302 QNHLKKLSRN

-335 ERDFYRDTYSEFK
+335 ERDFYRETYLEFK

-554 GSLMADKIIKVAHEA
+554 GSLMLI
-569 INRYTDISNSD
+569 R
-580 KIIKE
+580 
-585 VLFEGQVKPALEI
+585 L
-598 VSMGCGIEDMAKSD
+598 
-612 PKIFRDV
+612 
-619 ITRIKE
+619 
-625 KIQEI
+625 
-630 ADYFGVKVVHQGKDF
+630 
-645 QKYKHTQPVKIKE
+645 
-658 KSIIKE
+658 

>member
-1 MSNGSYSIHIS
+1 MNGSYSIHIS
-12 GRKHSIKNKKNLV
+12 SRQHAIKNKKQLV
-25 SFYNHILRVYQ
+25 SFYKHILRLYQ
-36 EKKGTYDKDKIVEL
+36 EKKGTYDKDKIIEL
-50 IENPCKSAKDYIKV
+50 IENPCKSANDYVKV
-64 FNNSFL
+64 FNKSFSNEL
-70 EEVSEYNNKQK
+70 LEYNNKQK
-81 RKDRKIDDY
+81 RDDRKIDDY
-90 FKHVEATDKDVAV
+90 FKHVESSDKDIAV

-108 ISDQYYWKE
+108 ISDKYYWDE
-117 NPDKKKFMENVYR
+117 NTDKRKFMEDVYR

-135 FKEKFPD
+135 LQEMFPNL
-142 FIITNAMLHLDEAS
+142 IITNAMLHLDEAS
-156 PHLHVLGIPKA
+156 PHIHILGIPKA
-167 TGYKRGM
+167 TDYKRGLQA
-174 SSQCAK
+174 QCAK
-180 SKIFTPETLEKMQK
+180 SKVFTPEILEKTQE
-194 EMRENALVS
+194 EMREKALNS

-209 PNFNFKEKEKG
+209 PDFTFKKKEKG

-282 LRHKLDK
+282 LRDKLDK

-295 SNINWLV
+295 SNIDWLV
-302 QNHLKNLSRN
+302 QNHLKKLSRN

-335 ERDFYRDTYSEFK
+335 ERDFYRETYLEFK

-463 QAIDEYRKSE
+463 QVIDEYRKSE

-619 ITRIKE
+619 IARIKE
-625 KIQEI
+625 KIQGV
-630 ADYFGVKVVHQGKDF
+630 ADYLGVEVVFRGRDV

>member
-1 MSNGSYSIHIS
+1 MNGSYSIHIS
-12 GRKHSIKNKKNLV
+12 SRQHAIKNKKQLV
-25 SFYNHILRVYQ
+25 SFYKHILRLYQ
-36 EKKGTYDKDKIVEL
+36 EKKGTYDKDKIIEL
-50 IENPCKSAKDYIKV
+50 IENPCKSANDYVKV
-64 FNNSFL
+64 FNKSFSNEL
-70 EEVSEYNNKQK
+70 LEYNNKQK
-81 RKDRKIDDY
+81 RDDRKIDDY
-90 FKHVEATDKDVAV
+90 FKHVESSDKDIAV

-108 ISDQYYWKE
+108 ISDKYYWDE
-117 NPDKKKFMENVYR
+117 NPDKRKFMEDVYR

-135 FKEKFPD
+135 LQEMFPNL
-142 FIITNAMLHLDEAS
+142 IITNAMLHLDEAS
-156 PHLHVLGIPKA
+156 PHIHILGIPKA
-167 TGYKRGM
+167 TDYKRGLQA
-174 SSQCAK
+174 QCAK
-180 SKIFTPETLEKMQK
+180 SKVFTPEILEKTQE
-194 EMRENALVS
+194 EMREKALNS

-209 PNFNFKEKEKG
+209 PDFTFKKKEKG

-282 LRHKLDK
+282 LRDKLDK

-295 SNINWLV
+295 SNIDWLV
-302 QNHLKNLSRN
+302 QNHLKKLSRN

-335 ERDFYRDTYSEFK
+335 ERDFYRETYLEFK

-463 QAIDEYRKSE
+463 QVIDEYRKSE

-619 ITRIKE
+619 IARIKE
-625 KIQEI
+625 KIQGV
-630 ADYFGVKVVHQGKDF
+630 ADYLGVEVVFRGRDV

>member
-1 MSNGSYSIHIS
+1 MNGSYSIHIS
-12 GRKHSIKNKKNLV
+12 SRQHAIKNKKQLV
-25 SFYNHILRVYQ
+25 SFYKHILRLYQ
-36 EKKGTYDKDKIVEL
+36 EKKGTYDKDKIIEL
-50 IENPCKSAKDYIKV
+50 IENPCKSANDYVKV
-64 FNNSFL
+64 FNKSFSNEL
-70 EEVSEYNNKQK
+70 LEYNNKQK
-81 RKDRKIDDY
+81 RDDRKIDDY
-90 FKHVEATDKDVAV
+90 FKHVESSDKDIAV

-108 ISDQYYWKE
+108 ISDKYYWDE
-117 NPDKKKFMENVYR
+117 NPDKRKFMEDVYR

-135 FKEKFPD
+135 LQEMFPNL
-142 FIITNAMLHLDEAS
+142 IITNAMLHLDEAS
-156 PHLHVLGIPKA
+156 PHIHILGIPKA
-167 TGYKRGM
+167 TDYKRGLQA
-174 SSQCAK
+174 QCAK
-180 SKIFTPETLEKMQK
+180 SKVFTPEILEKTQE
-194 EMRENALVS
+194 EMREKALNS

-209 PNFNFKEKEKG
+209 PDFTFKKKEKG

-282 LRHKLDK
+282 LRDKLDK

-295 SNINWLV
+295 SNIDWLV

-335 ERDFYRDTYSEFK
+335 ERDFYRETYLEFK

-367 SNIEKAVNLAV
+367 SNIEKAVDLAV

-408 LMKEVERQL
+408 LMKEVEKQL

-473 LERDLSET
+473 IERDLSET

-512 EVKEKLVEM
+512 EVKERLVEM
-521 KFDEKIN
+521 KFNEKIN
-528 SMDYEIDVNNAIE
+528 SLDYEIEVNNAIE
-541 EGIKASAEKNLAA
+541 EGIKASAEKNLVA
-554 GSLMADKIIKVAHEA
+554 SSFMADKVIEVAHEA
-569 INRYTDISNSD
+569 INRYTGICNSD

-585 VLFEGQVKPALEI
+585 TLFEGQVKPALEI

-619 ITRIKE
+619 IARIKE
-625 KIQEI
+625 KIQGV
-630 ADYFGVKVVHQGKDF
+630 ADYLGVEVVFRGRDV

>member
-1 MSNGSYSIHIS
+1 MNGSYSIHIS
-12 GRKHSIKNKKNLV
+12 SRQHAIKNKKQLV
-25 SFYNHILRVYQ
+25 SFYKHILRLYQ
-36 EKKGTYDKDKIVEL
+36 EKKGTYDKDKIIEL
-50 IENPCKSAKDYIKV
+50 IENPCKSANDYVKV
-64 FNNSFL
+64 FNKSFSNEL
-70 EEVSEYNNKQK
+70 LEYNNKQK
-81 RKDRKIDDY
+81 RDDRKIDDY
-90 FKHVEATDKDVAV
+90 FKHVESSDKDIAV

-108 ISDQYYWKE
+108 ISDKYYWDE
-117 NPDKKKFMENVYR
+117 NPDKRKFMEDVYR

-135 FKEKFPD
+135 LQEMFPNL
-142 FIITNAMLHLDEAS
+142 IITNAMLHLDEAS
-156 PHLHVLGIPKA
+156 PHIHILGIPKA
-167 TGYKRGM
+167 TDYKRGLQA
-174 SSQCAK
+174 QCAK
-180 SKIFTPETLEKMQK
+180 SKVFTPEILEKTQE
-194 EMRENALVS
+194 EMREKALNS

-209 PNFNFKEKEKG
+209 PDFTFKKKEKG

-253 NFNEIGEISRQ
+253 NFNEIDKISRQ

-282 LRHKLDK
+282 LRDKLDK

-295 SNINWLV
+295 SNIDWLV
-302 QNHLKNLSRN
+302 QNHLKKLSRN

-335 ERDFYRDTYSEFK
+335 ERDFYRETYLEFK

-630 ADYFGVKVVHQGKDF
+630 ADYLGVKVVHQGKDF

>member
-1 MSNGSYSIHIS
+1 MNGSYSIHIS
-12 GRKHSIKNKKNLV
+12 SRQHAIKNKKQLV
-25 SFYNHILRVYQ
+25 SFYKHILRLYQ
-36 EKKGTYDKDKIVEL
+36 EKKGTYDKDKIIEL
-50 IENPCKSAKDYIKV
+50 IENPCKSANDYVKV
-64 FNNSFL
+64 FNKSFSNEL
-70 EEVSEYNNKQK
+70 LEYNNKQK
-81 RKDRKIDDY
+81 RDDRKIDDY
-90 FKHVEATDKDVAV
+90 FKHVESSDKDIAV

-108 ISDQYYWKE
+108 ISDKYYWDE
-117 NPDKKKFMENVYR
+117 NTDKRKFMEDVYR

-135 FKEKFPD
+135 LQEMFPNL
-142 FIITNAMLHLDEAS
+142 IITNAMLHLDEAS
-156 PHLHVLGIPKA
+156 PHIHILGIPKA
-167 TGYKRGM
+167 TDYKRGLQA
-174 SSQCAK
+174 QCAK
-180 SKIFTPETLEKMQK
+180 SKVFTPEILEKTQE
-194 EMRENALVS
+194 EMREKALNS

-209 PNFNFKEKEKG
+209 PDFTFKKKEKG

-282 LRHKLDK
+282 LRDKLDK

-295 SNINWLV
+295 SNIDWLV
-302 QNHLKNLSRN
+302 QNHLKKLSRN

-335 ERDFYRDTYSEFK
+335 ERDFYRETYLEFK

-585 VLFEGQVKPALEI
+585 VLFEGQVEPALEI
-598 VSMGCGIEDMAKSD
+598 VSMGCGIKDMDKSD

-619 ITRIKE
+619 VSKIKE
-625 KIQEI
+625 KIQKI
-630 ADYFGVKVVHQGKDF
+630 ADYWGIDVVFRGKDI
-645 QKYKHTQPVKIKE
+645 QKYKHMQPVKIKE

>member
-1 MSNGSYSIHIS
+1 MNGSYSIHIS
-12 GRKHSIKNKKNLV
+12 SRQHAIKNKKQLV
-25 SFYNHILRVYQ
+25 SFYKHILRLYQ
-36 EKKGTYDKDKIVEL
+36 EKKGTYDKDKIIEL
-50 IENPCKSAKDYIKV
+50 IENPCKSANDYVKV
-64 FNNSFL
+64 FNKSFSNEL
-70 EEVSEYNNKQK
+70 LEYNNKQK
-81 RKDRKIDDY
+81 RDDRKIDDY
-90 FKHVEATDKDVAV
+90 FKHVESSDKDIAV

-108 ISDQYYWKE
+108 ISDKYYWDE
-117 NPDKKKFMENVYR
+117 NPDKRKFMEDVYR

-135 FKEKFPD
+135 LQEMFPNL
-142 FIITNAMLHLDEAS
+142 IITNAMLHLDEAS
-156 PHLHVLGIPKA
+156 PHIHILGIPKA
-167 TGYKRGM
+167 TDYKRGLLA
-174 SSQCAK
+174 QCAK
-180 SKIFTPETLEKMQK
+180 SKVFTPEILEKTQE
-194 EMRENALVS
+194 EMREKALNS

-209 PNFNFKEKEKG
+209 PDFTFKKKEKG

-230 IELKTNNDKIN
+230 IELKTGNDRRN
-241 QVNNDLKSDIME
+241 QLNNDLTADIME
-253 NFNEIGEISRQ
+253 NFNEIDEISRQ
-264 IEKSSKNIF
+264 IEKFRKNFF

-282 LRHKLDK
+282 LRDKLDK

-295 SNINWLV
+295 SNIDWLV

-335 ERDFYRDTYSEFK
+335 ERDFYRETYLEFK

-367 SNIEKAVNLAV
+367 SNIEKAVDLAV
-378 KELARTPEIYNKVVE
+378 KELARTPEIYNRVVE
-393 IKKKEIENNPGELED
+393 IKKKEIEDNPSELED
-408 LMKEVERQL
+408 LMKEVENQL
-417 FQIYS
+417 FQLYS
-422 DLIRNSDKDLFKKRR
+422 DMIRKSDKDLFKKKRV
-437 SQIRNEVVLE
+437 QIQNEVVLE

-528 SMDYEIDVNNAIE
+528 SLDYEIEVNNAIE

-619 ITRIKE
+619 IARIKE
-625 KIQEI
+625 KIQGV
-630 ADYFGVKVVHQGKDF
+630 ADYLGVEVVFRGRDV
-645 QKYKHTQPVKIKE
+645 QKYNHTQPVKIKE

>member
-1 MSNGSYSIHIS
+1 MNGSYSIHIS
-12 GRKHSIKNKKNLV
+12 SRQHAIKNKKQLV
-25 SFYNHILRVYQ
+25 SFYKHILRLYQ
-36 EKKGTYDKDKIVEL
+36 EKKGTYDKDKIIEL
-50 IENPCKSAKDYIKV
+50 IENPCKSANDYVKV
-64 FNNSFL
+64 FNKSFSNEL
-70 EEVSEYNNKQK
+70 LEYNNKQK
-81 RKDRKIDDY
+81 RDDRKIDDY
-90 FKHVEATDKDVAV
+90 FKHVESSDKDIAV

-108 ISDQYYWKE
+108 ISDKYYWDE
-117 NPDKKKFMENVYR
+117 NPDKRKFMEDVYR

-135 FKEKFPD
+135 LQEMFPNL
-142 FIITNAMLHLDEAS
+142 IITNAMLHLDEAS
-156 PHLHVLGIPKA
+156 PHIHILGIPKA
-167 TGYKRGM
+167 TDYKRGLLA
-174 SSQCAK
+174 QCAK
-180 SKIFTPETLEKMQK
+180 SKVFTPEILEKTQE
-194 EMRENALVS
+194 EMREKALNS

-209 PNFNFKEKEKG
+209 PDFTFKKKEKG

-230 IELKTNNDKIN
+230 IELKTGNDRRN
-241 QVNNDLKSDIME
+241 QLNNDLTADIME
-253 NFNEIGEISRQ
+253 NFNEIDEISRQ
-264 IEKSSKNIF
+264 IEKFRKNFF

-282 LRHKLDK
+282 LRDKLDK

-295 SNINWLV
+295 SNIDWLV

-335 ERDFYRDTYSEFK
+335 ERDFYRETYLEFK

-367 SNIEKAVNLAV
+367 SNIEKAVDLAV
-378 KELARTPEIYNKVVE
+378 KELARTPEIYNRVVE
-393 IKKKEIENNPGELED
+393 IKKKEIEDNPSELED
-408 LMKEVERQL
+408 LMKEVENQL
-417 FQIYS
+417 FQLYS
-422 DLIRNSDKDLFKKRR
+422 DMIRKSDKDLFKKKRV
-437 SQIRNEVVLE
+437 QIQNEVVLE

-528 SMDYEIDVNNAIE
+528 SLDYEIEVNNAIE

-619 ITRIKE
+619 IARIKE
-625 KIQEI
+625 KIQGV
-630 ADYFGVKVVHQGKDF
+630 ADYLGVEVVFRGRDV

>member
-1 MSNGSYSIHIS
+1 MNGSYSFHIS
-12 GRKHSIKNKKNLV
+12 SRQHAIKNKKQLV
-25 SFYNHILRVYQ
+25 SFYKHILRLYQ
-36 EKKGTYDKDKIVEL
+36 EKKGTYDKDKIIEL
-50 IENPCKSAKDYIKV
+50 IENPCKSANDYVKV
-64 FNNSFL
+64 FNKSFSNEL
-70 EEVSEYNNKQK
+70 LEYNNKQK
-81 RKDRKIDDY
+81 RDDRKIDDY
-90 FKHVEATDKDVAV
+90 FKHVESSDKDIAV

-108 ISDQYYWKE
+108 ISDKYYWDE
-117 NPDKKKFMENVYR
+117 NPDKRKFMEDVYR

-135 FKEKFPD
+135 LQEMFPNL
-142 FIITNAMLHLDEAS
+142 IITNAMLHLDEAS
-156 PHLHVLGIPKA
+156 PHIHILGIPKA
-167 TGYKRGM
+167 TDYKRGLQA
-174 SSQCAK
+174 QCAK
-180 SKIFTPETLEKMQK
+180 SKVFTPEILEKTQE
-194 EMRENALVS
+194 EMREKALNS

-209 PNFNFKEKEKG
+209 PDFTFKKKEKG

-230 IELKTNNDKIN
+230 IELKTGNDRRN
-241 QVNNDLKSDIME
+241 QLNNDLTADIQE
-253 NFNEIGEISRQ
+253 NFNEIDEISRQ
-264 IEKSSKNIF
+264 IEKFRKNFF

-282 LRHKLDK
+282 LRDKLDK

-295 SNINWLV
+295 SNIDWLV

-335 ERDFYRDTYSEFK
+335 ERDFYRETYLEFK

-367 SNIEKAVNLAV
+367 SNIEKAVDLAV

-393 IKKKEIENNPGELED
+393 IKKKEIENNPGELEN
-408 LMKEVERQL
+408 LMKEVENQL
-417 FQIYS
+417 FQLYS
-422 DLIRNSDKDLFKKRR
+422 DLIRNSDKDFFKKRR

-502 SDEIIEKVNQ
+502 SNEIIEKVNQ
-512 EVKEKLVEM
+512 EVKERLVEM

-528 SMDYEIDVNNAIE
+528 SLDYEIEVNNAIE

-554 GSLMADKIIKVAHEA
+554 GSLMADKVIKVAHEA

-585 VLFEGQVKPALEI
+585 VLFEGQVEPALEI
-598 VSMGCGIEDMAKSD
+598 VSMGCGIKDMDKSD

-619 ITRIKE
+619 VSKIKE
-625 KIQEI
+625 KIQKI
-630 ADYFGVKVVHQGKDF
+630 ADYWGIDVVFRGKDI
-645 QKYKHTQPVKIKE
+645 QKYKHMQPVKIKE

>member
-1 MSNGSYSIHIS
+1 MNGSYSIHIS
-12 GRKHSIKNKKNLV
+12 SRQHAIKNKKQLV
-25 SFYNHILRVYQ
+25 SFYKHILRLYQ
-36 EKKGTYDKDKIVEL
+36 EKKGTYDKDKIIEL
-50 IENPCKSAKDYIKV
+50 IENPCKSANDYVKV
-64 FNNSFL
+64 FNKSFSNEL
-70 EEVSEYNNKQK
+70 LEYNNKQK
-81 RKDRKIDDY
+81 RDDRKIDDY
-90 FKHVEATDKDVAV
+90 FKHVESSDKDIAV

-108 ISDQYYWKE
+108 ISDKYYWDE
-117 NPDKKKFMENVYR
+117 NPDKRKFMEDVYR

-135 FKEKFPD
+135 LQEMFPNL
-142 FIITNAMLHLDEAS
+142 IITNAMLHLDEAS

-209 PNFNFKEKEKG
+209 PDFNFKEKEKG

-282 LRHKLDK
+282 LRDKLDK

-295 SNINWLV
+295 SNIDWLV
-302 QNHLKNLSRN
+302 QNHLKKLSRN

-335 ERDFYRDTYSEFK
+335 ERDFYRETYLEFK

-619 ITRIKE
+619 IARIKE
-625 KIQEI
+625 KIQGV
-630 ADYFGVKVVHQGKDF
+630 ADYLGVEVVFRGRDV

>member
-1 MSNGSYSIHIS
+1 MNGSYSIHIS
-12 GRKHSIKNKKNLV
+12 SRQHAIKNKKQLV
-25 SFYNHILRVYQ
+25 SFYKHILRLYQ
-36 EKKGTYDKDKIVEL
+36 EKKGTYDKDKIIEL
-50 IENPCKSAKDYIKV
+50 IENPCKSANDYVKV
-64 FNNSFL
+64 FNKSFSNEL
-70 EEVSEYNNKQK
+70 LEYNNKQK
-81 RKDRKIDDY
+81 RDDRKIDDY
-90 FKHVEATDKDVAV
+90 FKHVESSDKDIAV

-108 ISDQYYWKE
+108 ISDKYYWDE
-117 NPDKKKFMENVYR
+117 NPDKRKFMEDVYR

-135 FKEKFPD
+135 LQEMFPNL
-142 FIITNAMLHLDEAS
+142 IITNAMLHLDEAS
-156 PHLHVLGIPKA
+156 PHIHILGIPKA
-167 TGYKRGM
+167 TDYKRGLQA
-174 SSQCAK
+174 QCAK
-180 SKIFTPETLEKMQK
+180 SKVFTPEILEKTQE
-194 EMRENALVS
+194 EMREKALNS

-209 PNFNFKEKEKG
+209 PDFTFKKKEKG

-230 IELKTNNDKIN
+230 IELKTGNDRRN
-241 QVNNDLKSDIME
+241 QLNNDLTADIQE
-253 NFNEIGEISRQ
+253 NFNEIDKIPKQ
-264 IEKSSKNIF
+264 IERSKKNFF
-273 YRIFHNLPD
+273 YRVFHNLPD
-282 LRHKLDK
+282 LRDKLDK

-295 SNINWLV
+295 SNIDWLV
-302 QNHLKNLSRN
+302 QNHLKKLSRN

-335 ERDFYRDTYSEFK
+335 ERDFYRETYLEFK

-367 SNIEKAVNLAV
+367 SNIEKAVDLAV

-502 SDEIIEKVNQ
+502 SNEIIEKVNQ
-512 EVKEKLVEM
+512 EVKERLVEM

-528 SMDYEIDVNNAIE
+528 SLDYEIEVNNAIE

-554 GSLMADKIIKVAHEA
+554 GSLMADKVIKVAHEA

-585 VLFEGQVKPALEI
+585 VLFEGQVEPALEI
-598 VSMGCGIEDMAKSD
+598 VSMGCGIKDMDKSD

-619 ITRIKE
+619 VSKIKE
-625 KIQEI
+625 KIQKI
-630 ADYFGVKVVHQGKDF
+630 ADYWGIDVVFRGKDI
-645 QKYKHTQPVKIKE
+645 QKYKHMQPVKIKE

>member
-1 MSNGSYSIHIS
+1 MNGSYSIHIS
-12 GRKHSIKNKKNLV
+12 SRQHAIKNKKQLV
-25 SFYNHILRVYQ
+25 SFYKHILRLYQ
-36 EKKGTYDKDKIVEL
+36 EKKGTYDKDKIIEL
-50 IENPCKSAKDYIKV
+50 IENPCKSANDYVKV
-64 FNNSFL
+64 FNKSFSNEL
-70 EEVSEYNNKQK
+70 LEYNNKQK
-81 RKDRKIDDY
+81 RDDRKIDDY
-90 FKHVEATDKDVAV
+90 FKHVESSDKDIAV

-108 ISDQYYWKE
+108 ISDKYYWDE
-117 NPDKKKFMENVYR
+117 NPDKRKFMEDVYR

-135 FKEKFPD
+135 LQEMFPNL
-142 FIITNAMLHLDEAS
+142 IITNAMLHLDEAS
-156 PHLHVLGIPKA
+156 PHIHILGIPKA
-167 TGYKRGM
+167 TDYKRGLQA
-174 SSQCAK
+174 QCAK
-180 SKIFTPETLEKMQK
+180 SKVFTPEILEKTQE
-194 EMRENALVS
+194 EMREKALNS

-209 PNFNFKEKEKG
+209 PDFTFKKKEKG

-282 LRHKLDK
+282 LRDKLDK

-295 SNINWLV
+295 SNIDWLV
-302 QNHLKNLSRN
+302 QNHLKKLSRN

-335 ERDFYRDTYSEFK
+335 ERDFYRETYLEFK

-502 SDEIIEKVNQ
+502 SDEIIKKVNQ

-528 SMDYEIDVNNAIE
+528 SLDYEIEVNNAIE

-554 GSLMADKIIKVAHEA
+554 GSLMADKVIKVAHEA
-569 INRYTDISNSD
+569 INRYTGISNSD

-619 ITRIKE
+619 IARIKE
-625 KIQEI
+625 KIQGV
-630 ADYFGVKVVHQGKDF
+630 ADYLGVEVVFRGRDV

>member
-1 MSNGSYSIHIS
+1 MNGSYSIHIS
-12 GRKHSIKNKKNLV
+12 SRQHAIKNKKQLV
-25 SFYNHILRVYQ
+25 SFYKHILRLYQ
-36 EKKGTYDKDKIVEL
+36 EKKGTYDKDKIIEL
-50 IENPCKSAKDYIKV
+50 IENPCKSANDYVKV
-64 FNNSFL
+64 FNKSFSNEL
-70 EEVSEYNNKQK
+70 LEYNNKQK
-81 RKDRKIDDY
+81 RDDRKIDDY
-90 FKHVEATDKDVAV
+90 FKHVESSDKDIAV

-108 ISDQYYWKE
+108 ISDKYYWDE
-117 NPDKKKFMENVYR
+117 NPDKRKFMEDVYR

-135 FKEKFPD
+135 LQEMFPNL
-142 FIITNAMLHLDEAS
+142 IITNAMLHLDEAS
-156 PHLHVLGIPKA
+156 PHIHILGIPKA
-167 TGYKRGM
+167 TDYKRGLQA
-174 SSQCAK
+174 QCAK
-180 SKIFTPETLEKMQK
+180 SKVFTPEILEKTQE
-194 EMRENALVS
+194 EMREKALNS

-209 PNFNFKEKEKG
+209 PDFTFKKKEKG

-282 LRHKLDK
+282 LRDKLDK

-295 SNINWLV
+295 SNIDWLV
-302 QNHLKNLSRN
+302 QNHLKKLSRN

-335 ERDFYRDTYSEFK
+335 ERDFYRETYLEFK

-528 SMDYEIDVNNAIE
+528 SMDYEIDVNNAI
-541 EGIKASAEKNLAA
+541 
-554 GSLMADKIIKVAHEA
+554 
-569 INRYTDISNSD
+569 
-580 KIIKE
+580 
-585 VLFEGQVKPALEI
+585 
-598 VSMGCGIEDMAKSD
+598 
-612 PKIFRDV
+612 
-619 ITRIKE
+619 
-625 KIQEI
+625 
-630 ADYFGVKVVHQGKDF
+630 
-645 QKYKHTQPVKIKE
+645 
-658 KSIIKE
+658 

>member
-1 MSNGSYSIHIS
+1 MNGSYSFHIS
-12 GRKHSIKNKKNLV
+12 SRQHAIKNKKQLV
-25 SFYNHILRVYQ
+25 SFYKHILRLYQ
-36 EKKGTYDKDKIVEL
+36 EKKGTYDKDKIIEL
-50 IENPCKSAKDYIKV
+50 IENPCKSANDYVKV
-64 FNNSFL
+64 FNKSFSNEL
-70 EEVSEYNNKQK
+70 LEYNNKQK
-81 RKDRKIDDY
+81 RDDRKIDDY
-90 FKHVEATDKDVAV
+90 FKHVESSDKDIAV

-108 ISDQYYWKE
+108 ISDKYYWDE
-117 NPDKKKFMENVYR
+117 NPDKRKFMEDVYR

-135 FKEKFPD
+135 LQEMFPNL
-142 FIITNAMLHLDEAS
+142 IITNAMQHLDEAS
-156 PHLHVLGIPKA
+156 PHIHILGIPKA
-167 TGYKRGM
+167 TDYKRGLLA
-174 SSQCAK
+174 QCAK
-180 SKIFTPETLEKMQK
+180 SKVFTPEILEKTQE
-194 EMRENALVS
+194 EMREKALNS

-209 PNFNFKEKEKG
+209 PDFTFKKKEKG

-230 IELKTNNDKIN
+230 IELKTGNDRRN
-241 QVNNDLKSDIME
+241 QLNNDLTADIQE
-253 NFNEIGEISRQ
+253 NFNEIDKISKQ
-264 IEKSSKNIF
+264 IERSKKNFF
-273 YRIFHNLPD
+273 YRVFHNLPD
-282 LRHKLDK
+282 LRDKLDK

-295 SNINWLV
+295 SNIDWLV
-302 QNHLKNLSRN
+302 QNHLKKLSRN

-335 ERDFYRDTYSEFK
+335 ERDFYRETYSEFK

-367 SNIEKAVNLAV
+367 SNIEKAVDLAV

-619 ITRIKE
+619 IARIKE
-625 KIQEI
+625 KIQGV
-630 ADYFGVKVVHQGKDF
+630 ADYLGVEVVFRGKDI
-645 QKYKHTQPVKIKE
+645 QKYKHMQPVKIKE

>member
-1 MSNGSYSIHIS
+1 MNGSYSIHIS
-12 GRKHSIKNKKNLV
+12 SRQHAIKNKKQLV
-25 SFYNHILRVYQ
+25 SFYKHILRLYQ
-36 EKKGTYDKDKIVEL
+36 EKKGTYDKDKIIEL
-50 IENPCKSAKDYIKV
+50 IENPCKSANDYVKV
-64 FNNSFL
+64 FNKSFSNEL
-70 EEVSEYNNKQK
+70 LEYNNKQK
-81 RKDRKIDDY
+81 RDDRKIDDY
-90 FKHVEATDKDVAV
+90 FKHVESSDKDIAV

-108 ISDQYYWKE
+108 ISDKYYWDE
-117 NPDKKKFMENVYR
+117 NPDKRKFMEDVYR

-135 FKEKFPD
+135 LQEMFPNL
-142 FIITNAMLHLDEAS
+142 IITNAMLHLDEAS
-156 PHLHVLGIPKA
+156 PHIHILGIPKA
-167 TGYKRGM
+167 TDYKRGLQA
-174 SSQCAK
+174 QCAK
-180 SKIFTPETLEKMQK
+180 SKVFTPEILEKTQE
-194 EMRENALVS
+194 EMREKALNS

-209 PNFNFKEKEKG
+209 PDFTFKKKEKG

-282 LRHKLDK
+282 LRDKLDK

-295 SNINWLV
+295 SNIDWLV
-302 QNHLKNLSRN
+302 QNHLKKLSRN

-335 ERDFYRDTYSEFK
+335 ERDFYRETYLEFK

-473 LERDLSET
+473 LERDLLET

-619 ITRIKE
+619 IARIKE
-625 KIQEI
+625 KIQGV
-630 ADYFGVKVVHQGKDF
+630 ADYLGVEVVFRGRDV

>member
-1 MSNGSYSIHIS
+1 MNGSYSFHIS
-12 GRKHSIKNKKNLV
+12 SRQHAIKNKKQLV
-25 SFYNHILRVYQ
+25 SFYKHILRLYQ
-36 EKKGTYDKDKIVEL
+36 EKKGTYDKDKIIEL
-50 IENPCKSAKDYIKV
+50 IENPCKSANDYVKV
-64 FNNSFL
+64 FNKSFSNEL
-70 EEVSEYNNKQK
+70 LEYNNKQK
-81 RKDRKIDDY
+81 RDDRKIDDY
-90 FKHVEATDKDVAV
+90 FKHVESSDKDIAV

-108 ISDQYYWKE
+108 ISDKYYWDE
-117 NPDKKKFMENVYR
+117 NPDKRKFMEDVYR

-135 FKEKFPD
+135 LQEMFPNL
-142 FIITNAMLHLDEAS
+142 IITNAMLHLDEAS

-167 TGYKRGM
+167 TNYKRGLQA
-174 SSQCAK
+174 QCAK
-180 SKIFTPETLEKMQK
+180 SKVFTPEILEKTQE
-194 EMRENALVS
+194 EMREKALNS

-209 PNFNFKEKEKG
+209 PDFTFKKKEKG

-282 LRHKLDK
+282 LRDKLDK

-295 SNINWLV
+295 SNIDWLV
-302 QNHLKNLSRN
+302 QNHLKKLSRN

-335 ERDFYRDTYSEFK
+335 ERDFYRETYSEFK

-619 ITRIKE
+619 IARIKE
-625 KIQEI
+625 KIQGV
-630 ADYFGVKVVHQGKDF
+630 ADYLGVEVVFRGRDV

>member
-1 MSNGSYSIHIS
+1 MNGSYSIHIS
-12 GRKHSIKNKKNLV
+12 SRQHAIKNKKQLV
-25 SFYNHILRVYQ
+25 SFYKHILRLYQ
-36 EKKGTYDKDKIVEL
+36 EKKGTYDKDKIIEL
-50 IENPCKSAKDYIKV
+50 IENPCKSANDYVKV
-64 FNNSFL
+64 FNKSFSNEL
-70 EEVSEYNNKQK
+70 LEYNNKQK
-81 RKDRKIDDY
+81 RDDRKIDDY
-90 FKHVEATDKDVAV
+90 FKHVESSDKDIAV

-108 ISDQYYWKE
+108 ISDKYYWDE
-117 NPDKKKFMENVYR
+117 NPDKRKFMEDVYR

-135 FKEKFPD
+135 LQEMFPNL
-142 FIITNAMLHLDEAS
+142 IITNAMLHLDEAS
-156 PHLHVLGIPKA
+156 PHIHILGIPKA
-167 TGYKRGM
+167 TDYKRGLLA
-174 SSQCAK
+174 QCAK
-180 SKIFTPETLEKMQK
+180 SKVFTPEILEKTQE
-194 EMRENALVS
+194 EMREKALNS

-209 PNFNFKEKEKG
+209 PDFTFKKKEKG

-230 IELKTNNDKIN
+230 IELKTGNDRRN
-241 QVNNDLKSDIME
+241 QLNNDLTADIME
-253 NFNEIGEISRQ
+253 NFNEIDEISRQ
-264 IEKSSKNIF
+264 IEKFRKNFF

-282 LRHKLDK
+282 LRDKLDK

-295 SNINWLV
+295 SNIDWLV
-302 QNHLKNLSRN
+302 QNHLKKLSRN

-335 ERDFYRDTYSEFK
+335 ERDFYRETYLEFK

-619 ITRIKE
+619 IARIKE
-625 KIQEI
+625 KIQGV
-630 ADYFGVKVVHQGKDF
+630 ADYLGVEVVFRGRDV

>member
-1 MSNGSYSIHIS
+1 MIIPCSEYCALPILIGS
-12 GRKHSIKNKKNLV
+12 
-25 SFYNHILRVYQ
+25 
-36 EKKGTYDKDKIVEL
+36 YDKDKIIEL
-50 IENPCKSAKDYIKV
+50 IENPCKSANDYVKV
-64 FNNSFL
+64 FNKSFSNEL
-70 EEVSEYNNKQK
+70 LEYNNKQK
-81 RKDRKIDDY
+81 RDDRKIDDY
-90 FKHVEATDKDVAV
+90 FKHVESSDKDIAV

-108 ISDQYYWKE
+108 ISDKYYWDE
-117 NPDKKKFMENVYR
+117 NPDKRKFMEDVYR

-135 FKEKFPD
+135 LQEMFPNL
-142 FIITNAMLHLDEAS
+142 IITNAMLHLDEAS
-156 PHLHVLGIPKA
+156 PHIHILGIPKA
-167 TGYKRGM
+167 TDYKRGLLA
-174 SSQCAK
+174 QCAK
-180 SKIFTPETLEKMQK
+180 SKVFTPEILEKTQE
-194 EMRENALVS
+194 EMREKALNS

-209 PNFNFKEKEKG
+209 PDFTFKKKEKG

-230 IELKTNNDKIN
+230 IELKTGNDRRN
-241 QVNNDLKSDIME
+241 QLNNDLTADIQE
-253 NFNEIGEISRQ
+253 NFNEIDKISKQ
-264 IEKSSKNIF
+264 IERSKKNFF
-273 YRIFHNLPD
+273 YRVFHNLPD
-282 LRHKLDK
+282 LRDKLDK

-295 SNINWLV
+295 SNIDWLV
-302 QNHLKNLSRN
+302 QNHLKKLSRN

-335 ERDFYRDTYSEFK
+335 ERDFYRETYLEFK

-367 SNIEKAVNLAV
+367 SNIEKAVDLAV

-393 IKKKEIENNPGELED
+393 IKKKEIENNPSELED
-408 LMKEVERQL
+408 LMKEVEKQL
-417 FQIYS
+417 FQFYS
-422 DLIRNSDKDLFKKRR
+422 DLIRNSDKDFFKKRR
-437 SQIRNEVVLE
+437 SQIKNEVVLE

-473 LERDLSET
+473 IERELSEPEKT
-481 EKAGIN
+481 EIN
-487 KEILKIKVNEALENP
+487 KEILKIKVNEALGNP
-502 SDEIIEKVNQ
+502 SNEIIEKVNQ
-512 EVKEKLVEM
+512 EVKERLVEM

-554 GSLMADKIIKVAHEA
+554 GSLMADKVIKVAHEA

-585 VLFEGQVKPALEI
+585 VLFEGRVEPALEI
-598 VSMGCGIEDMAKSD
+598 VSMGCGIKDMDKSD

-619 ITRIKE
+619 VSKIKE
-625 KIQEI
+625 KIQKI
-630 ADYFGVKVVHQGKDF
+630 ADYSGIDVVFRGKDI
-645 QKYKHTQPVKIKE
+645 QKYKHMQPVKIKE

>member
-1 MSNGSYSIHIS
+1 MNGSYSFHIS
-12 GRKHSIKNKKNLV
+12 SRQHAIKNKKQLV
-25 SFYNHILRVYQ
+25 SFYKHILRLYQ
-36 EKKGTYDKDKIVEL
+36 EKKGTYDKDKIIEL
-50 IENPCKSAKDYIKV
+50 IENPCKSANDYVKV
-64 FNNSFL
+64 FNKSFSNEL
-70 EEVSEYNNKQK
+70 LEYNNKQK
-81 RKDRKIDDY
+81 RDDRKIDDY
-90 FKHVEATDKDVAV
+90 FKHVESSDKDIAV

-108 ISDQYYWKE
+108 ISDKYYWDE
-117 NPDKKKFMENVYR
+117 NPDKRKFMEDVYR

-135 FKEKFPD
+135 LQEMFPNL
-142 FIITNAMLHLDEAS
+142 IITNAMLHLDEAS
-156 PHLHVLGIPKA
+156 PHIHILGIPKA
-167 TGYKRGM
+167 TDYKRGLLA
-174 SSQCAK
+174 QCAK
-180 SKIFTPETLEKMQK
+180 SKVFTPEILEKTQE
-194 EMRENALVS
+194 EMREKALNS

-209 PNFNFKEKEKG
+209 LDFTFKKKEKG

-230 IELKTNNDKIN
+230 IELKTGNDRRN
-241 QVNNDLKSDIME
+241 QLNNDLTADIME
-253 NFNEIGEISRQ
+253 NFNEIDEISRQ
-264 IEKSSKNIF
+264 IEKFRKNFF

-282 LRHKLDK
+282 LRDKLDK

-295 SNINWLV
+295 SNIDWLV
-302 QNHLKNLSRN
+302 QNHLKKLSRN

-378 KELARTPEIYNKVVE
+378 KELARTPEIYNRVVE
-393 IKKKEIENNPGELED
+393 IKKKEIEDNPSELED
-408 LMKEVERQL
+408 LMKEVENQL
-417 FQIYS
+417 FQLYS
-422 DLIRNSDKDLFKKRR
+422 DMIRKSDKDLFKKKRV
-437 SQIRNEVVLE
+437 QIQNEVVLE

-554 GSLMADKIIKVAHEA
+554 GSLMADKVIKVAHEA
-569 INRYTDISNSD
+569 INHYTGISNSD

-585 VLFEGQVKPALEI
+585 TLFEGRVKPALEI
-598 VSMGCGIEDMAKSD
+598 VSMGCGIKEMDKSD
-612 PKIFRDV
+612 PKILRDV
-619 ITRIKE
+619 IARIKE
-625 KIQEI
+625 KIQGI
-630 ADYFGVKVVHQGKDF
+630 ANYLGVEVVFRGRDV

>member
-1 MSNGSYSIHIS
+1 MNGSYSFHIS
-12 GRKHSIKNKKNLV
+12 SRQHAIKNKKQLV
-25 SFYNHILRVYQ
+25 SFYKHILRLYQ
-36 EKKGTYDKDKIVEL
+36 EKKGTYDKDKIIEL
-50 IENPCKSAKDYIKV
+50 IENPCKSANDYVKV
-64 FNNSFL
+64 FNKSFSNEL
-70 EEVSEYNNKQK
+70 LEYNNKQK
-81 RKDRKIDDY
+81 RDDRKIDDY
-90 FKHVEATDKDVAV
+90 FKHVESSDKDIAV

-108 ISDQYYWKE
+108 ISDKYYWDE
-117 NPDKKKFMENVYR
+117 NPDKRKFMEDVYR

-135 FKEKFPD
+135 LQEMFPNL
-142 FIITNAMLHLDEAS
+142 IITNAMLHLDEAS
-156 PHLHVLGIPKA
+156 PHIHILGIPKA
-167 TGYKRGM
+167 TDYKRGLLA
-174 SSQCAK
+174 QCAK
-180 SKIFTPETLEKMQK
+180 SKVFTPEILEKTQE
-194 EMRENALVS
+194 EMREKALNS

-209 PNFNFKEKEKG
+209 PDFTFKKKEKG

-230 IELKTNNDKIN
+230 IELKTGNDRRN
-241 QVNNDLKSDIME
+241 QLNNDLTADIME
-253 NFNEIGEISRQ
+253 NFNEIDEISRQ
-264 IEKSSKNIF
+264 IEKFRKNFF

-282 LRHKLDK
+282 LRDKLDK

-295 SNINWLV
+295 SNIDWLV

-335 ERDFYRDTYSEFK
+335 ERDFYRETYLEFK

-619 ITRIKE
+619 IARIKE
-625 KIQEI
+625 KIQGV
-630 ADYFGVKVVHQGKDF
+630 ADYLGVEVVFRGRDV

>member
-1 MSNGSYSIHIS
+1 MNGSYSFHIS
-12 GRKHSIKNKKNLV
+12 SRQHAIKNKKQLV
-25 SFYNHILRVYQ
+25 SFYKHILRLYQ
-36 EKKGTYDKDKIVEL
+36 EKKGTYDKDKIIEL
-50 IENPCKSAKDYIKV
+50 IENPCKSANDYVKV
-64 FNNSFL
+64 FNKSFSNEL
-70 EEVSEYNNKQK
+70 LEYNNKQK
-81 RKDRKIDDY
+81 RDDRKIDDY
-90 FKHVEATDKDVAV
+90 FKHVESSDKDIAV

-108 ISDQYYWKE
+108 ISDKYYWDE
-117 NPDKKKFMENVYR
+117 NPDKRKFMEDVYR

-135 FKEKFPD
+135 LQEMFPNL
-142 FIITNAMLHLDEAS
+142 IITNAMLHLDEAS
-156 PHLHVLGIPKA
+156 PHIHILGIPKA
-167 TGYKRGM
+167 TDYKRGLLA
-174 SSQCAK
+174 QCAK
-180 SKIFTPETLEKMQK
+180 SKVFTPEILEKTQE
-194 EMRENALVS
+194 EMREKALNS

-209 PNFNFKEKEKG
+209 PDFTFKKKEKG

-230 IELKTNNDKIN
+230 IELKTGNDRRN
-241 QVNNDLKSDIME
+241 QLNNDLTADIQE
-253 NFNEIGEISRQ
+253 NFNEIDEISRQ
-264 IEKSSKNIF
+264 IEKFRKNFF

-282 LRHKLDK
+282 LRDKLDK

-295 SNINWLV
+295 SNIDWLV

-335 ERDFYRDTYSEFK
+335 ERDFYRETYLEFK

-367 SNIEKAVNLAV
+367 SNIEKAVDLAV

-393 IKKKEIENNPGELED
+393 IKKKEIENNPGELEN
-408 LMKEVERQL
+408 LMKEVENQL
-417 FQIYS
+417 FQLYS
-422 DLIRNSDKDLFKKRR
+422 DLIRNSDKDFFKKRR

-512 EVKEKLVEM
+512 EVKERLVEM

-528 SMDYEIDVNNAIE
+528 SLDYEIEVNNAIE
-541 EGIKASAEKNLAA
+541 EGIKASAEKNLVA
-554 GSLMADKIIKVAHEA
+554 SSFMADKVIEVAHEA
-569 INRYTDISNSD
+569 INRYTGICNSD

-585 VLFEGQVKPALEI
+585 TLFEGQVKPALEI

-630 ADYFGVKVVHQGKDF
+630 ADYLGVKVVHQGKDF